1 MTTSTQDS
9 DFVQRV
15 VACFAPKGPLSKA
28 TSRFVSRHGQTQFA
42 KTVARAIENS
52 STEVIE
58 AGTGTGKTFA
68 YLTPALLAGCKVIV
82 STAGKPLQDQ
92 LFKKDLPAVEEAL
105 GIHAQAALLK
115 GRANYICWH
124 RLRNTLKDGLLPSAQ
139 AAQSLKR
146 IEAFAETDPEGD
158 KSNVKGVA
166 EDDVIW
172 PYVTSTQDNCL
183 GLKKCP
189 YADECFVY
197 KARAK
202 AKEADIV
209 VVNHHLFLSAM
220 AIKDEAA
227 DADMLPAADMTIL
240 DEAHKLPEIAAN
252 FFGSELSTF
261 AIKENVK
268 DIQRMT
274 MSRHRSMAPKD
285 RTWDELCQSVVHTLM
300 DFGVLLQELGLYEGD
315 SKNIEAV
322 VGIERAGELL
332 QDASDAMDRLRRAI
346 APLVENDPD
355 LEKAAEHAGDL
366 LAGMR
371 VWSEALAHPQE
382 KIQNESGVP
391 VIRWISRSKTEARLH
406 ETPISF
412 AEDFARLRSSQ
423 PDTAWVFT
431 SATLATEGNNFS
443 HFLQEMGL
451 SDVAQTHVWASPFDF
466 ENQAMLY
473 VPERLPDPKQDD
485 RESYIEGLIAECWPV
500 IDLIEGRT
508 FVLCTSYRA
517 MTHAGEVLRRYV
529 SENRRHYE
537 VYVQGEDNRSRL
549 IENFRKH
556 GNAILVG
563 TMSFWEGIDIKGEA
577 LSLVIID
584 KLPFAPQ
591 GDPVLEAKNQWIR
604 DQGGDPFQEH
614 QIPLAAIALKQ
625 GTGRLIRS
633 ESDRGVLVI
642 GDRRVLPNQSRTRYG
657 DRFLRSLPGYSR
669 TRRFERVVDF
679 WTHPDSWV

>member
-1 MTTSTQDS
+1 MSQTNSDS
-9 DFVQRV
+9 AFVQRV
-15 VACFAPKGPLSKA
+15 IACFAPNGPLSKA
-28 TSRFVSRHGQTQFA
+28 TTRFVSRHGQMEFA
-42 KTVARAIENS
+42 KTVARAIENT

-92 LFKKDLPAVEEAL
+92 LFKKDLPAVEQAL
-105 GIHAQAALLK
+105 GVHADAALLK
-115 GRANYICWH
+115 GRANYICLH
-124 RLRNTLKDGLLPSAQ
+124 RLRNTLRDGLLPSPQ
-139 AAQSLKR
+139 AARSLKL
-146 IEAFAETDPEGD
+146 IEAFADTDTEGD
-158 KSNVKGVA
+158 RTNVKGVA

-172 PYVTSTQDNCL
+172 PFVTSTRDNCL

-189 YADECFVY
+189 YAGECFLY

-202 AKEADIV
+202 AKEADII

-220 AIKDEAA
+220 AVKDEAQ
-227 DADMLPAADMTIL
+227 DAEMLPEVDLTIL

-252 FFGSELSTF
+252 FFGSELSTY
-261 AIKENVK
+261 AVKENVK

-274 MSRHRSMAPKD
+274 MSRHRTMAPKGK
-285 RTWDELCQSVVHTLM
+285 TWDEMTQAVVHVLM

-315 SKNIEAV
+315 SKKIDGIE
-322 VGIERAGELL
+322 GLERAGDLM
-332 QDASDAMDRLRRAI
+332 QDAADALDRLRRAVS
-346 APLVENDPD
+346 PLVENDPD
-355 LEKAAEHAGDL
+355 LEKAATHAGEL
-366 LAGMR
+366 LEGMR
-371 VWSEALAHPQE
+371 IWAEALRQPTE
-382 KIQNESGVP
+382 TIRNEAGVP
-391 VIRWISRSKTEARLH
+391 MIRWISRSKTEARLH
-406 ETPISF
+406 ETPLSF
-412 AEDFARLRSSQ
+412 AEDFARLRASQ
-423 PDTAWVFT
+423 SDAAWVFA
-431 SATLATEGNNFS
+431 SATLATEGNDFS

-451 SDVAQTHVWASPFDF
+451 NGVAETHVWPSPFDF

-473 VPERLPDPKQDD
+473 VPDRLPDPKQDD
-485 RESYIEGLIAECWPV
+485 RERYIEGLIAECWPV

-556 GNAILVG
+556 GNGILVG

-591 GDPVLEAKNQWIR
+591 GDPVLEAKTQWIR
-604 DQGGDPFQEH
+604 EQGGDPFRDH

-633 ESDRGVLVI
+633 ENDRGILII
-642 GDRRVLPNQSRTRYG
+642 GDRRVLPGQSRSGYG
-657 DRFLRSLPGYSR
+657 ERFLRSLPGYSR

-679 WTHPDSWV
+679 WTHPDTWE